1 MWAVCI
7 KSASPPILEE
17 EQSYP
22 NDNLRRNVSD
32 IVQIAFLVFF
42 VIVCAVAI
50 PFSKHLED

>member
-1 MWAVCI
+1 MWAVRI

-22 NDNLRRNVSD
+22 NDNLRRKMSE

-50 PFSKHLED
+50 PFSKHLEE